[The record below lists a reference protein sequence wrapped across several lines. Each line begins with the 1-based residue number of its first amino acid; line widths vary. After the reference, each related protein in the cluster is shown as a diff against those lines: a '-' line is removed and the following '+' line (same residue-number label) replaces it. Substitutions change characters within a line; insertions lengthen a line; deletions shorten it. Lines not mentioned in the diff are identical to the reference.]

1 MSQDLPL
8 TLRATVTAGQR
19 CDDDLEVHWNGL
31 LVGRI
36 LKSHGIPAGLPDWS
50 WSMAFPGQ
58 PQEPWQ
64 RGMCSD
70 LEDAKQRFKVA
81 WFLVQRRL
89 SEGDMEDAHRIFANP
104 HANPSSRIRV
114 RERGF

>member
-8 TLRATVTAGQR
+8 TFRATVIAGER

-36 LKSHGIPAGLPDWS
+36 RKSHGIPAGLPDWS
-50 WSMAFPGQ
+50 WSMALPGQ

-64 RGMCSD
+64 RGVCRD
-70 LEDAKQRFKVA
+70 PEDAKQRFQMA
-81 WFLVQRRL
+81 WFLITRRL
-89 SEGDMEDAHRIFANP
+89 SERDIEDAHRIVAN
-104 HANPSSRIRV
+104 SRELTARWS
-114 RERGF
+114 RRGH